1 MGGRR
6 RGSVVI
12 GTSGYVYGD
21 WRARFYPRSL
31 PARDWL
37 PFYAERFPTLEFN
50 TSFYRLPSA
59 DTFEA
64 WRAAVPGDYV
74 FAVKASRFLTH
85 LKRLKD
91 PREPLDLFL
100 SRARHLGPT
109 LGPVLFQLPRQ
120 FQANLERLDGFL
132 RALDRQRRVKGLRAA
147 LEVRHPS
154 WLEPAVFDRLERAG
168 VSLCLHDAKAQPVT
182 TPVTADFVYVRRHG
196 YGRRGSYTIR
206 ALARDA
212 ADIRRWVADGRD
224 VYVYF
229 NNDWKAFAVRN
240 ARALETLVRG
250 AVGQSPARA
259 RLAA

>member
-1 MGGRR
+1 MAR
-6 RGSVVI
+6 RGRVRI
-12 GTSGYVYGD
+12 GTSGYVYAD
-21 WRARFYPRSL
+21 WRGRFYPRSL

-37 PFYAERFPTLEFN
+37 QFYARRLPTLELN
-50 TSFYRLPSA
+50 NPFYRLPSVE
-59 DTFEA
+59 TFRA
-64 WRAAVPGDYV
+64 WRTAVPSDYV

-100 SRARHLGPT
+100 SRARHLGPA

-120 FQANLERLDGFL
+120 FHANVERLDGFL
-132 RALDRQRRVKGLRAA
+132 RALDRQRRVTGLRVA

-154 WLEPAVFDRLERAG
+154 WLEPAVFARLERAD
-168 VSLCLHDAKAQPVT
+168 VSLCLHDSTAQPVT
-182 TPVTADFVYVRRHG
+182 APVTADFVYVRRHG
-196 YGRRGSYTIR
+196 YGRRGSYPAR

-212 ADIRRWVADGRD
+212 DDIRRWAADGRD

-229 NNDWKAFAVRN
+229 NNDWKAFAVKN
-240 ARALETLVRG
+240 ALALTGLVQ
-250 AVGQSPARA
+250 VGRSPDRV